1 MSLPRG
7 IRNNNPGNIR
17 WKSNWQGLI
26 SQELRTD
33 KDFCQFASP
42 VYGLR
47 AIAKIMFTYRDKY
60 GLNTVEGI
68 INKYAP
74 PVENN
79 TRGYIQRVCDK
90 LGVKPNEPIE
100 LTDEVLAL
108 LVRAICGVENNKD
121 GADYSNYYEPELI
134 MRAINMARV

>member
-17 WKSNWQGLI
+17 WGSNWQGLNI
-26 SQELRTD
+26 PSLRTD

-47 AIAKIMFTYRDKY
+47 AIVKLIFTYHDKY
-60 GLNTVEGI
+60 GLDTIEGI
-68 INKYAP
+68 INRYAP
-74 PVENN
+74 PNENN
-79 TRGYIQRVCDK
+79 TIGYIVRVSEK
-90 LGVKPNEPIE
+90 LGIHPNEPIE
-100 LTDEVLAL
+100 LTDKALVL
-108 LVRAICGVENNKD
+108 LVRAICGVENGELYANH
-121 GADYSNYYEPELI
+121 YPNELI